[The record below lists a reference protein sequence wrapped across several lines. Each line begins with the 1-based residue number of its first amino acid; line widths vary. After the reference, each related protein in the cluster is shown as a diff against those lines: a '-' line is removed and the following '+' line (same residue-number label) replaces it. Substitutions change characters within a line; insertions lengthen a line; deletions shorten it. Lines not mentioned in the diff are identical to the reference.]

1 MTTYSLLSRNAQHA
15 FGPAISILVV
25 EAAKSLSA
33 KIAPGECGWL
43 VEAPR

>member
-1 MTTYSLLSRNAQHA
+1 
-15 FGPAISILVV
+15 LVV